1 MKIYNENKK
10 SEGADEGEGEGDA
23 EEEGVEAM
31 EVE

>member
-10 SEGADEGEGEGDA
+10 NEGADEGEGEGDA
-23 EEEGVEAM
+23 EEEGGEAM